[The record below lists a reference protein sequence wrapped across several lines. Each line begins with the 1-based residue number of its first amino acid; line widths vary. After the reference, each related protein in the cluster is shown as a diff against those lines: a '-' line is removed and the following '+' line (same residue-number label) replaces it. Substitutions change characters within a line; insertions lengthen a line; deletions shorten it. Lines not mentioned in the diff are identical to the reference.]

1 MLNANV
7 EILAI
12 DYEKS
17 IMNLM
22 ERTLQKLDEKAD
34 IGMAVRLLR
43 KLGNSAPAVFCSLI
57 QYMTDAEKAGLIC
70 ELVNQYQKKLVDMVN
85 DALASH
91 ELGKNIE
98 LGKMFFRTS
107 GTGLHIYAQN
117 VKVDYRGILDNGT
130 VQKKVE
136 DTVQQYADRSILGKV
151 PGLSGLLKENA
162 NTVAKMAVSLAPG
175 EVEKKALK
183 IIESPENKRKMT
195 ALLEAVFE
203 KEGLVVDIGQ
213 INILYTD
220 AMTTNNTVA
229 SKSEAG
235 ADKDLKEPMAEENPG
250 FALSEEM
257 EEIVLDALSEYLK
270 ASV

>member
-17 IMNLM
+17 IRNLM
-22 ERTLQKLDEKAD
+22 VRALQKLDENAEM
-34 IGMAVRLLR
+34 GMAARLLR

-57 QYMTDAEKAGLIC
+57 QYMSDAEKAELIC
-70 ELVNQYQKKLVDMVN
+70 ELVNQYQEKLVGMVN

-98 LGKMFFRTS
+98 LGKMFFRTF
-107 GTGLHIYAQN
+107 GTGLLIYAQN
-117 VKVDYRGILDNGT
+117 VKVNYRGILDNGI

-151 PGLSGLLKENA
+151 PGLSGLLKGNA
-162 NTVAKMAVSLAPG
+162 NTVAKMAVSIAPG
-175 EVEKKALK
+175 EVEKNALK

-195 ALLEAVFE
+195 ALLEEVLE
-203 KEGLVVDIGQ
+203 KEGLAVDIGQ
-213 INILYTD
+213 INILSTD
-220 AMTTNNTVA
+220 AMAANNA
-229 SKSEAG
+229 FALESEAG
-235 ADKDLKEPMAEENPG
+235 ADKGSKEPAAEEKQG

-257 EEIVLDALSEYLK
+257 EEIVLNALSEYLK